1 MIRVAVDNNIYIS
14 YTYKFFMRKIV
25 LISCVSVK
33 QERPARAEELYIS
46 PLFKYGLA
54 YAKSLKP
61 DKIYIL
67 SAKYGLVGLDEVI
80 EPYNVTL
87 NNMSSMEIKEW
98 SEKVLSKMRQTINLD
113 VDQIIFLAGEN
124 YRKYLMPYIKNY
136 SIPLKGLGIGKQ
148 LKYLKE
154 HSGKHNE

>member
-1 MIRVAVDNNIYIS
+1 
-14 YTYKFFMRKIV
+14 MRKIV

-33 QERPARAEELYIS
+33 QEHKARAEELYIS

-61 DKIYIL
+61 DQVYIL

-80 EPYNVTL
+80 EPYNITL
-87 NNMSSMEIKEW
+87 NNMSSKKIKEW
-98 SEKVLSKMRQTINLD
+98 SESVLSQMRQKMNLD
-113 VDQIIFLAGEN
+113 TNKIIFLAGEN
-124 YRKYLMPYIKNY
+124 YRKYLIPHIKNY
-136 SIPLKGLGIGKQ
+136 IIPLKNLGIGKQ

-154 HSGKHNE
+154 HSGKNHGQSRLL